1 MRKERCQR
9 LSAGAFHP
17 GHELSMITTSG
28 KEERA
33 ARVVR
38 ASNAVRAGE
47 RVTSLLRDGGARFSP
62 LREISTRARETPSP
76 TLPVMATTGDVRE
89 LVRLLKKRRAGI
101 SIVEAM
107 NSEQKRI
114 FDPRKIAAY
123 EFWGIVDRDG
133 ERIRLTPLGLEIA
146 RQLEPEAQ
154 LYRTVLDNIA
164 PYRSVL
170 EWVSQEGLSLVTHT
184 DVAAY
189 WQEQYTEAIAGP
201 DEKTVEASVVCF
213 FHLCQAAELGTA
225 TIGKRGQPARL
236 HVERTELASYIQ
248 HRRRSGTVEMFS
260 GDTLPVHDDPSANA
274 RESSE
279 AAGRE
284 LKRATD
290 GRRLLISHSKKPE
303 IVEQI
308 QLALSLADIESAVAE
323 REGACAA
330 GGEGGET
337 GPVAEHILYAMR
349 QCDAAIIIVAAEDC
363 AEDQTGRPSLKE
375 DVLVEIGAAF
385 VFYDRRVVLLW
396 DASVPVPSNLQNLSR
411 CRFEGGKL
419 TWETG
424 VELLKAIKELQD

>member
-1 MRKERCQR
+1 MMT
-9 LSAGAFHP
+9 S
-17 GHELSMITTSG
+17 SG

-33 ARVVR
+33 ARV
-38 ASNAVRAGE
+38 AYSSHAVRTGE
-47 RVTSLLRDGGARFSP
+47 RVTSLLRDRSERFSP
-62 LREISTRARETPSP
+62 LREISTRAQETPTP
-76 TLPVMATTGDVRE
+76 TLPVMATIGDVRE
-89 LVRLLKKRRAGI
+89 LVRLLKKKRVGI

-133 ERIRLTPLGLEIA
+133 ERLKLTTLGLEIA

-164 PYRSVL
+164 AYRSVL
-170 EWVSQEGLSLVTHT
+170 EWVFHQGLSLVTHL

-189 WQEQYTEAIAGP
+189 WQEQYTEAGANR
-201 DEKTVEASVVCF
+201 DEKTIEASVVCF

-236 HVERTELASYIQ
+236 HVERTELANYI
-248 HRRRSGTVEMFS
+248 RSSPRSAAVEMFS
-260 GDTLPVHDDPSANA
+260 TEPLPANDEPAASA
-274 RESSE
+274 RESST
-279 AAGRE
+279 ATGRE
-284 LKRATD
+284 PTRAAND
-290 GRRLLISHSKKPE
+290 QRLLISHGKKKE

-308 QLALSLADIESAVAE
+308 QVALSLADIESAVAE
-323 REGACAA
+323 RTGACAL
-330 GGEGGET
+330 EGGGGG

-363 AEDQTGRPSLKE
+363 VQEQTGSPSLKE

-411 CRFEGGKL
+411 CRFEGGEL

-424 VELLKAIKELQD
+424 IELLRAIKELKD